1 MEASFSNSGEGGNMS
16 DPSKVRITG
25 PLAPFAAGFA
35 SALARQGYL
44 PNSLASQLQLMAHLS
59 RWMAGQG
66 LGTCGLTVAVS
77 EQFLAQRRS
86 QGYTLW
92 LSPKA
97 LVPLLGYLRDLGVV
111 APVPPVALDGPEV
124 VLEAYRNYLLAERG
138 LAAGSAEAYVIAVRP
153 FVTARA
159 VGGPAS
165 LAGLVPADVT
175 GFVLAACP
183 GRSTGSAKLI
193 VTALKSLLGFLHVE
207 GLVATPLAGAVP
219 SVAGWKLAGL
229 PRYLHPGELGRLLNA
244 CDRRTS
250 TGRRD
255 LAILMLLARLGL
267 RAGEVSSLGLDDID
281 WRAGELVVRG
291 KGSRSERLPLTIDV
305 GDVIA
310 GYLRRGRPATAEGRS
325 VFVRVHAPHRALTS
339 GAVTNIVYAAS
350 LRAGL
355 SRTGAHQLR
364 HTAATAMVRAGAGLP
379 EVGQV
384 LRHRLLLTTAIYAK
398 VDREGLRSLA
408 RAWPG
413 GAK

>member
-1 MEASFSNSGEGGNMS
+1 MA
-16 DPSKVRITG
+16 DPSKVRMTG
-25 PLAPFAAGFA
+25 PLAPFAGGFA
-35 SALARQGYL
+35 SELARQGYL
-44 PNSLASQLQLMAHLS
+44 PNSLASQLHLMAHLS
-59 RWMAGQG
+59 RWMTGEALEPGR
-66 LGTCGLTVAVS
+66 LTAPVS
-77 EQFLAQRRS
+77 ERFLAHRRS

-92 LSPKA
+92 LSMKA
-97 LVPLLGYLRDLGVV
+97 LVPLLGYLRDLGAVP
-111 APVPPVALDGPEV
+111 PVPPVVLSGPEAL
-124 VLEAYRNYLLAERG
+124 LETYRNYLLAERG

-159 VGGPAS
+159 VGEPAS
-165 LAGLVPADVT
+165 LAGLAPADVT
-175 GFVLAACP
+175 GFVLAACT

-207 GLVATPLAGAVP
+207 GLIATPLAGAVP

-229 PRYLHPGELGRLLNA
+229 PRYLGPGELRRLLGA
-244 CDRRTS
+244 CDRQAP

-267 RAGEVSSLGLDDID
+267 RAGEVASMGLGDID

-291 KGSRSERLPLTIDV
+291 KGSRSERLPLPTDV
-305 GDVIA
+305 GDA
-310 GYLRRGRPATAEGRS
+310 LASYLRQGRPPTAEGRN
-325 VFVRVHAPHRALTS
+325 VFVRAHAPHRALTS
-339 GAVTNIVYAAS
+339 GAVTNIVYAAG

-355 SRTGAHQLR
+355 PRTGAHQLR
-364 HTAATAMVRAGAGLP
+364 HSAATAMVRGGAGLP

-413 GAK
+413 EPK

>member
-1 MEASFSNSGEGGNMS
+1 MA
-16 DPSKVRITG
+16 DPSKVRMTG

-35 SALARQGYL
+35 SELARQGYL
-44 PNSLASQLQLMAHLS
+44 PNSLSSQLHLMAHLS
-59 RWMAGQG
+59 RWMTSEAFEPG
-66 LGTCGLTVAVS
+66 GLTAPVS
-77 EQFLAQRRS
+77 ERFLAHRRS

-92 LSPKA
+92 LSAKA
-97 LVPLLGYLRDLGVV
+97 LVPLLGYLRDRGAVP
-111 APVPPVALDGPEV
+111 AVPPVVLSGPEAL
-124 VLEAYRNYLLAERG
+124 LETYRNYLLAERG
-138 LAAGSAEAYVIAVRP
+138 LAAGSADAYVIAVRP

-159 VGGPAS
+159 VGDQAS
-165 LAGLVPADVT
+165 LVGLAPADVT

-207 GLVATPLAGAVP
+207 GLIATPLAAAVP

-229 PRYLHPGELGRLLNA
+229 PRYLGPGELRRLLDA
-244 CDRRTS
+244 GDRQAP

-267 RAGEVSSLGLDDID
+267 RAGEVASMGLGDID
-281 WRAGELVVRG
+281 WRAGELVVHG
-291 KGSRSERLPLTIDV
+291 KGSRSERLPLPTDV
-305 GDVIA
+305 GDA
-310 GYLRRGRPATAEGRS
+310 LASYLRQGRPPTAEGRN
-325 VFVRVHAPHRALTS
+325 VFVRVHAPHRVLTS

-355 SRTGAHQLR
+355 PRTGAHQLR
-364 HTAATAMVRAGAGLP
+364 HSAATAMVRGGAGLP

-413 GAK
+413 EPK

>member
-1 MEASFSNSGEGGNMS
+1 MA
-16 DPSKVRITG
+16 DPSKVRMTG

-35 SALARQGYL
+35 SELARQGYL
-44 PNSLASQLQLMAHLS
+44 ANSLVAQLRLMAHLS
-59 RWMAGQG
+59 RWMTGEA
-66 LGTCGLTVAVS
+66 LEPARLTAPVS
-77 EQFLAQRRS
+77 ERFLAHRRS

-92 LSPKA
+92 LSAKA
-97 LVPLLGYLRDLGVV
+97 LVPVLGYLRDLGAVP
-111 APVPPVALDGPEV
+111 AAPPVVLSGPEAL
-124 VLEAYRNYLLAERG
+124 LETYRNYLLAERG

-153 FVTARA
+153 FVTACA
-159 VGGPAS
+159 VGDQAS
-165 LAGLVPADVT
+165 LAGLEPADVT

-193 VTALKSLLGFLHVE
+193 VSALKSLLGFLHVE
-207 GLVATPLAGAVP
+207 GLIATPLAAAVP

-229 PRYLHPGELGRLLNA
+229 PSYLGPGELRRLLGA
-244 CDRRTS
+244 CDHQAP

-267 RAGEVSSLGLDDID
+267 RAGEVASMGLGDID
-281 WRAGELVVRG
+281 WRAGELVVAG
-291 KGSRSERLPLTIDV
+291 KGSRSERLPLPTDV
-305 GDVIA
+305 GDA
-310 GYLRRGRPATAEGRS
+310 LANYLRQGRPATAEGRN
-325 VFVRVHAPHRALTS
+325 VFVRAHAPHRALTS

-350 LRAGL
+350 VRAGL
-355 SRTGAHQLR
+355 PRTGAHQLR
-364 HTAATAMVRAGAGLP
+364 HSAATAMVRGGAGLP

-413 GAK
+413 EPK